1 MVSMASKLW
10 RLGDGSLIKAW
21 YDPWI
26 RDNRRAYATSV
37 ILSGMENMMVSEL
50 IEENENEW
58 KTDVIKEVFKER
70 DVENILVMPIM
81 DEMGVDN

>member
-1 MVSMASKLW
+1 
-10 RLGDGSLIKAW
+10 
-21 YDPWI
+21 
-26 RDNRRAYATSV
+26 
-37 ILSGMENMMVSEL
+37 MMVSEL